1 MKKAQAFGHFIGGK
15 PVKSAGGQTFPSL
28 NPANPSEVL
37 GQFQS
42 GTAED
47 VRAAVDAA
55 ERAFGPWSSLPAPR
69 RGEILLKA
77 AQLLRQRKEALARL
91 VTLEM
96 GKVLP
101 EARGD
106 VQEAIDVTEYMAG
119 EGRRLFGHTTPSELP
134 DKLCM
139 TLRRPIG
146 VCGLITPWNFP
157 TAIPA
162 WKITAALI
170 CGNTVVFKPAS
181 DTPLCAYKLVETL
194 VDAGLPKGVVN
205 LVTGAGET
213 VGAEIVKHRKIRAI
227 SFTGSRS
234 VGEFV
239 LKNAGIKRVG
249 LELGGKNAV
258 IVMDDADLKLAVD
271 GVIWGAFGTTGQ
283 RCTAASRVIVH
294 KKVKQAFTRQLLARA
309 WKLKAGNGLKP
320 GTDLGPLINAAAV
333 EKVHRYTQ
341 IGVDEGA
348 GLLCGGKRLP
358 GKGFFYPPTLFDNVQ
373 PGMRIAREEIFGPTL
388 SVLECSSLKE
398 AIALSNSIEYGLS
411 SSIYTRDIRSAMK
424 AIEGLEAGITYIN
437 SSTIGAEVHLPF
449 GGVKASGN
457 GTREGGIHGIDEFS
471 ETKTVYI
478 DYSGRLQKAQIDVV
492 KVKR

>member
-91 VTLEM
+91 VTLQM

-170 CGNTVVFKPAS
+170 CGNPVVFKPAS

-205 LVTGAGET
+205 PVTGAGET

-227 SFTGSRS
+227 SFSCIRA
-234 VGEFV
+234 VGDFV
-239 LKNAGIKRVG
+239 LN
-249 LELGGKNAV
+249 
-258 IVMDDADLKLAVD
+258 
-271 GVIWGAFGTTGQ
+271 
-283 RCTAASRVIVH
+283 
-294 KKVKQAFTRQLLARA
+294 
-309 WKLKAGNGLKP
+309 
-320 GTDLGPLINAAAV
+320 
-333 EKVHRYTQ
+333 
-341 IGVDEGA
+341 
-348 GLLCGGKRLP
+348 
-358 GKGFFYPPTLFDNVQ
+358 
-373 PGMRIAREEIFGPTL
+373 
-388 SVLECSSLKE
+388 
-398 AIALSNSIEYGLS
+398 
-411 SSIYTRDIRSAMK
+411 
-424 AIEGLEAGITYIN
+424 
-437 SSTIGAEVHLPF
+437 
-449 GGVKASGN
+449 
-457 GTREGGIHGIDEFS
+457 
-471 ETKTVYI
+471 
-478 DYSGRLQKAQIDVV
+478 
-492 KVKR
+492 